1 MFCPCNPSIL
11 YNECCGK
18 VHQSI
23 FSAKRAEQL
32 MRSRYSAFVLD
43 NMNFLKLSH
52 ATISVNSFDFKS
64 VSKWTKK
71 VNWLKLDILS
81 INNGEEFDDN
91 GYVEFKAYF
100 LENRKVDF
108 IHGKSRFIKQANHW
122 VYLDEL

>member
-1 MFCPCNPSIL
+1 MQQYQLTHLIL
-11 YNECCGK
+11 N
-18 VHQSI
+18 
-23 FSAKRAEQL
+23 L
-32 MRSRYSAFVLD
+32 
-43 NMNFLKLSH
+43 FL
-52 ATISVNSFDFKS
+52 NGQ
-64 VSKWTKK
+64 KK